1 MSSEVI
7 ENEKKKGIEFST
19 FHYVLCGMFFLFILV
34 NIFSLSVGT
43 FKMDVNQNDQNAV
56 KAKQLMGAASIITI
70 ITLILIVIFCG
81 VCVNYKNS
89 EVPNVKSYYNGMLY
103 ATGEKDIYVAMRV
116 IVFSILMFISLLD
129 AALCLEASKLI
140 GESDDPSQYDSEN
153 NLCKELSKFFLFHF
167 ALFSV
172 VTVGGYLYQLCS
184 WDYLKTTPEE
194 AKRYKSKMVMGGNWN
209 DQ

>member
-7 ENEKKKGIEFST
+7 EKEKKKGIEFST
-19 FHYVLCGMFFLFILV
+19 FHYVLCGLFFLFILV
-34 NIFSLSVGT
+34 NIFSLSIGT
-43 FKMDVNQNDQNAV
+43 FKMDVNQNDENAV
-56 KAKQLMGAASIITI
+56 KAKQLMSAACIITI
-70 ITLILIVIFCG
+70 IFLILIVIFCA

-89 EVPNVKSYYNGMLY
+89 AVPNVKSYYDGMLY

-116 IVFSILMFISLLD
+116 IVFSTLMFLSVLD
-129 AALCLEASKLI
+129 AALCIEASKLI

-153 NLCKELSKFFLFHF
+153 TLCKDLSKFFLFHF

-194 AKRYKSKMVMGGNWN
+194 AQKYKQMMIMGGDWN
-209 DQ
+209 DY